1 MQLNWYGRMT
11 SRIRNTVHCG
21 MIRSLDPCWKV
32 VCVKNMRK
40 IVSRGAFK
48 DAQMICKCKLYR
60 NDYKINNSTLDLV
73 KINISI

>member
-48 DAQMICKCKLYR
+48 DAQMIYR
-60 NDYKINNSTLDLV
+60 NDYKINSSTLDLV